1 MPYTDLTNNKE
12 LVDTGNDSIVIVR
25 NLESI
30 PGGRSLNV
38 AGFPLPVIRA
48 GHVIIVETATKEH
61 KPMPINVTGSVATIG
76 TITPGSGYT
85 NDGTYTD
92 VALTG
97 GSGSGAKATIVV
109 TGGAVTSVTITTP
122 GTGYVKGDSLSA
134 TAANIGTGGSG
145 FAVEI
150 ATILELAV
158 SYKTLPAGHTY
169 AGILVSSVL
178 TRKAMAGIMIRGTVN
193 TVASPVP
200 LTSILTALKTALPV
214 VQFRE
219 D

>member
-1 MPYTDLTNNKE
+1 MAYTDLTNNKE

-38 AGFPLPVIRA
+38 VGFPLDVIRA
-48 GHVIIVETATKEH
+48 GHVIIVETATKDH
-61 KPMPINVTGSVATIG
+61 KPMPINVTGSIATIG
-76 TITPGSGYT
+76 DITPGSGYT

-97 GSGSGAKATIVV
+97 GTGTGAKGTVVV
-109 TGGAVTSVTITTP
+109 TDGAVVSVVITTP

-134 TAANIGTGGSG
+134 AAANIGTSGTG
-145 FAVEI
+145 FAVEVG
-150 ATILELAV
+150 TILELAV
-158 SYKTLPAGHTY
+158 SYKALPAGHTY
-169 AGILVSSVL
+169 AGILVSTVL
-178 TRKAMAGIMIRGTVN
+178 TRKAMAGIMTRGTVN

-200 LTSILTALKTALPV
+200 LASILTALKAALPV